1 MEWDIG
7 QTYYPSY
14 TSLAQLIGV
23 ARPDWYIKKRYGKQG
38 AKACASHRCIHS
50 PTRQKELLLSCL
62 QCLIHATYQS
72 ATCYSFSQTTHVRI
86 FSELSAPL
94 SLQLMC
100 TRKFSSHCKL
110 FFGLR
115 KLLCYT
121 VTRVMYVNIPA
132 ICCTCE
138 Q

>member
-86 FSELSAPL
+86 FSELSAL
-94 SLQLMC
+94 CTSITAINVHEEVLISLQIIFWTQKIVVLYC
-100 TRKFSSHCKL
+100 YVCKYTSN
-110 FFGLR
+110 
-115 KLLCYT
+115 LLYL
-121 VTRVMYVNIPA
+121 
-132 ICCTCE
+132 
-138 Q
+138 